1 MSIPEEIKRVPR
13 PKSTVVKYAFGR
25 YLVIKRTSKRVP
37 GKKTPR
43 VVDLGTIGE
52 IKDGK
57 YIEIRELPKKKENK
71 KAIDIKDY
79 GTFAVAHQVGE
90 SLYRDLKEVF
100 REKDADKLYAMA
112 LLRSIDIDIKNR
124 DIQMSYQTSYLSEVL
139 PNIVLSENTIA
150 TFLKE
155 TGMEY
160 SLIRKFLLERSKKF
174 TGKKQI
180 IDGTL
185 KDNNSIENDFSEF
198 SRKGRIKGSKDISLL
213 YSFDLESKEPVL
225 MKVYSGNMIDKRGIL
240 DFIKTFA
247 LNNSILVMDKGFNSK
262 ANLIAFKKIDN
273 LTFILPLNRKDKM
286 LYINDMYEGISHP
299 LLNKEITILC
309 KSKKVSED
317 TFIYSFRDPK
327 IASEE
332 EIAYTKKHQDNGDF
346 FNETY
351 EKDKKEFGVISF
363 ITNKELSFEEVYE
376 AYTSRWEIEIMFNM
390 MKDIIDL
397 DTVNVHNDYSIIAS
411 EFINY
416 LAVIISQRIK
426 KLFKE
431 TKLVENK
438 ATSKSIL
445 QTYSYKQ
452 VMKFLSKIKK
462 IKIDSNW
469 ETNYPSNCKYIQEL
483 GEKLGV

>member
-1 MSIPEEIKRVPR
+1 MPIPEEIKRVPR

-52 IKDGK
+52 IKDGR
-57 YIEIRELPKKKENK
+57 YVEIRELPKKRENK
-71 KAIDIKDY
+71 KSIDIKDY
-79 GTFAVAHQVGE
+79 GTFAVADKVGR
-90 SLYRDLKEVF
+90 SLYEDLKETF
-100 REKDADKLYAMA
+100 REKDADKLYAIA
-112 LLRSIDIDIKNR
+112 LLRSIDPDIKNR
-124 DIQMSYQTSYLSEVL
+124 EIQMSYKTSYLSEAI
-139 PNIVLSENTIA
+139 PNVALSENTVV

-174 TGKKQI
+174 VGKKQV

-185 KDNNSIENDFSEF
+185 KDNNSIENGFSEF
-198 SRKGRIKGSKDISLL
+198 SRKGRVKGSKDISLL
-213 YSFDLESKEPVL
+213 YSYDLESKEPVL
-225 MKVYSGNMIDKRGIL
+225 MKAYSGNMIDRRGII
-240 DFIKTFA
+240 DFIKTFS
-247 LNNSILVMDKGFNSK
+247 LSNSILVMDKGFNSK
-262 ANLIAFKKIDN
+262 ANLEAFKKMEN
-273 LTFILPLNRKDKM
+273 LAYVLPLSRKDKA
-286 LYINDMYEGISHP
+286 LYANDMYENISQP
-299 LLNKEITILC
+299 LLNKDVTILC
-309 KSKKVSED
+309 KAKKVSD
-317 TFIYSFRDPK
+317 DAFIYSFRDPK
-327 IASEE
+327 MASEE
-332 EIAYTKKHQDNGDF
+332 EISYTKKHQGNGDF
-346 FNETY
+346 SNDKY

-376 AYTSRWEIEIMFNM
+376 SYASRWEIEIMFNM

-397 DTVNVHNDYSIIAS
+397 DTVNVHGDYSVIAS
-411 EFINY
+411 EFVNY

-438 ATSKSIL
+438 AKTKSVL
-445 QTYSYKQ
+445 ETYSYKQ
-452 VMKFLSKIKK
+452 TMKFLSKIKK
-462 IKIDSNW
+462 VKLDGDW

-483 GEKLGV
+483 AEKLGV